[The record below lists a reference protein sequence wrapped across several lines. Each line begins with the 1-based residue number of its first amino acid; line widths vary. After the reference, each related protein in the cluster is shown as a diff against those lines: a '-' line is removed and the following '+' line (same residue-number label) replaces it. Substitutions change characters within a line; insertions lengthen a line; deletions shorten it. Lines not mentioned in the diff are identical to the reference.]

1 MQPKTWD
8 KLSVILKCMF
18 VSIIN
23 DVEKIYGI
31 NELKYF
37 DRAERHDF

>member
-1 MQPKTWD
+1 MRQKD
-8 KLSVILKCMF
+8 RARCMYSVKCMF

-23 DVEKIYGI
+23 VVGKIYDI

-37 DRAERHDF
+37 DRTERHDF